1 MPKLRRPVDN
11 STYPQACGW
20 KNVDNFARGSLINT
34 KDKNQNKDGNENQE
48 TGAEAGPGAEAET
61 GNRNSS
67 DQIAKV
73 TITKKAEH
81 LMSELVSRV
90 NDGFEFGR
98 LNRHQLMS
106 WILSKFAEE
115 CSETEIRTI
124 RGDHFDDM
132 ALLELSLKRFKQ
144 SGGLPPDLKK
154 MLLAQAGWEDA
165 AKKSSKKLS

>member
-1 MPKLRRPVDN
+1 ME
-11 STYPQACGW
+11 
-20 KNVDNFARGSLINT
+20 LINT
-34 KDKNQNKDGNENQE
+34 KNKNQEKDGMENQE
-48 TGAEAGPGAEAET
+48 LGTGAERET

-67 DQIAKV
+67 DLIAKV
-73 TITKKAEH
+73 TITKMAEK
-81 LMSELVSRV
+81 LMSELVARV

-115 CSETEIRTI
+115 CSETEIRAI
-124 RGDHFDDM
+124 RGDHFDEI

-144 SGGLPPDLKK
+144 SGGLPPELKK

-165 AKKSSKKLS
+165 GKRPAKKSA